1 MASETTPVAA
11 IAGPSKRELRIARRR
26 ALRRGTLLFLLA
38 LAALVLALKL
48 VPSPLA
54 EPVRHFVALRQ
65 AHGPLSS
72 HLSHVLLVPLGAL
85 FAVFFR
91 LTLGVRVLGPFR
103 SVLLAIAFRMTGL
116 AVGLTFVTVVL
127 ATIVAVRPLLA
138 RMKLPQYA
146 RLSSVLSTVAL
157 VIVLTVLV
165 GRAFGWHALTR
176 AGYFPIVVLSL
187 TAEGFAS
194 ALRRE
199 GAPSALWRGFAT
211 VALGVFIAQLSAV
224 PGFEALLFDHPE
236 LLLVEVALMLLTAEF
251 LGFRLFAALNPPV
264 RKRTRRKRR
273 KRPGAAR
280 KTTAAADTPP
290 VTASTLSPERSAS

>member
-1 MASETTPVAA
+1 MASEVLEHPTVEARRA
-11 IAGPSKRELRIARRR
+11 QRVARRR
-26 ALRRGTLLFLLA
+26 ALRRGTMLALLA
-38 LAALVLALKL
+38 LAAAVLALKL
-48 VPSPLA
+48 VPSPAA
-54 EPVRHFVALRQ
+54 ETVRHFVALRQ
-65 AHGPLSS
+65 ANGPLSS

-116 AVGLTFVTVVL
+116 VVGLTFVIVVL

-138 RMKLPQYA
+138 RMRLPQYS
-146 RLSSVLSTVAL
+146 RLSATLSTVAL

-165 GRAFGWHALTR
+165 GRAFGWQALTL

-199 GAPSALWRGFAT
+199 GPRSALWRGFAT
-211 VALGVFIAQLSAV
+211 VALGVFIAQLSAM

-236 LLLVEVALMLLTAEF
+236 LLLVEVALMLATAEF

-264 RKRTRRKRR
+264 KKRRRKKRR
-273 KRPGAAR
+273 KRLEAKR
-280 KTTAAADTPP
+280 KAMVAEYELPSSVPTSTPE
-290 VTASTLSPERSAS
+290 SSAS